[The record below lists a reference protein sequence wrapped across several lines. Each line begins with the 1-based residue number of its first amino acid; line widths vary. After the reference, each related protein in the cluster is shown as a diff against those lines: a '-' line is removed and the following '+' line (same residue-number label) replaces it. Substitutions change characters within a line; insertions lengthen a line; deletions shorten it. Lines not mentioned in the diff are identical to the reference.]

1 MTAFFTIAGVV
12 VTILGIIAI
21 AIISGIYIAV
31 RFFGVVVRF
40 GFFRDEDGGGARIAY
55 SHD

>member
-40 GFFRDEDGGGARIAY
+40 GFFRDEDGGARIAY